1 MIRILSVALL
11 YIFFTLPQEA
21 NGQKNGNI
29 VDISDLISDS
39 LSFESSDGVSEIY
52 SMKIFEHK
60 GREFLY
66 AFNNSM
72 TGFDV
77 FDLRVREHSYTIN
90 LPSIPELP
98 QFKAVGFD
106 VTGVHEIY
114 LINSN
119 GNLIM
124 IDSMGRVKD
133 TWEVAKDLPNN
144 TYSVNVSNQLNN
156 FTVYQ
161 NKVYLPL
168 THKYEKRQKFTLKN
182 KPAMLVYN
190 LESRE
195 LEDGFG
201 GYPKSTHKK
210 GALTNQKYEF
220 TTLKLKDQ
228 DRIIFSYAKDPEFT
242 MYNASKNKRV
252 KRSKAESVFLNNDK
266 VQAQKDQFGNVIQ
279 YIHANGHYHNIF
291 WDPTNQYFYRTVA
304 HHQETEP
311 VKGSARGLTRRP
323 FSIQV
328 MDKNLNLLSEIKVPE
343 RAPLEHMKMSVS
355 REGLLLQI
363 CNGNDKN
370 KVDFVLVDMA
380 MLNQ

>member
-1 MIRILSVALL
+1 MTRILAISLI
-11 YIFFTLPQEA
+11 YFFFTFPQQA
-21 NGQKNGNI
+21 YGQKNGNI

-39 LSFESSDGVSEIY
+39 LSIKSSDGLSEIY
-52 SMKIFEHK
+52 SMKVYEHR
-60 GREFLY
+60 GREYLY
-66 AFNNSM
+66 TFNSKM

-77 FDLRVREHSYTIN
+77 FDLRVREHAYSIC
-90 LPSIPELP
+90 LPEIPDLP
-98 QFKAVGFD
+98 EFKAVGFD
-106 VTGVHEIY
+106 VTGIHEIY

-124 IDSMGRVKD
+124 IDSMGSIKD
-133 TWEVAKDLPNN
+133 SWEVSKDLPNDSY
-144 TYSVNVSNQLNN
+144 TINVSNQLNN

-161 NKVYLPL
+161 RKVYLPL
-168 THKYEKRQKFTLKN
+168 THKYQKQQKSTLKN

-190 LESRE
+190 LDSRE

-201 GYPKSTHKK
+201 GYPKSTYKK

-220 TTLKLKDQ
+220 TTLKLKEQ
-228 DRIIFSYAKDPEFT
+228 DRIIFSYTKDPEFT
-242 MYNASKNKRV
+242 MYNTSKNKRV
-252 KRSKAESVFLNNDK
+252 KRSKAESVFLNDDK

-279 YIHANGHYHNIF
+279 YMHANGHYHNIF
-291 WDPTNQYFYRTVA
+291 WDPTNEYFYRTVA
-304 HHQETEP
+304 HHQETEA

-343 RAPLEHMKMSVS
+343 RAPLEHMKMSVT
-355 REGLLLQI
+355 REGLLLQV
-363 CNGNDKN
+363 CNGNEKN
-370 KVDFVLVDMA
+370 QVDFVLLDMA